1 MSDTATP
8 PAATFDST
16 RPAVVI
22 NHLDIT
28 DTEVV
33 SRRAAG
39 PRAGAE
45 PPSVLTTWATRT
57 SAPSSCSPWLSEAR
71 AIAGAGGAGTPSVSS
86 GSSRKWEKTAESSA
100 VGGRRHG
107 AGRRGSR

>member
-39 PRAGAE
+39 PRASAE

-57 SAPSSCSPWLSEAR
+57 SAPSSCSPWLSERGPSR
-71 AIAGAGGAGTPSVSS
+71 APAAPGTPSKPS
-86 GSSRKWEKTAESSA
+86 GSSRKWVAAES
-100 VGGRRHG
+100 VLEGGERHG